1 MPNRVFAKNGR
12 KSPLPS
18 IMCLCTFCNST
29 MERLENDGELRLM
42 RELKKKEK
50 EKEMGVHLKERV
62 WRRRS
67 EASVFDSGAVVDLA

>member
-12 KSPLPS
+12 KSPLSS

-29 MERLENDGELRLM
+29 MERLENDGELRLT

-62 WRRRS
+62 
-67 EASVFDSGAVVDLA
+67 